1 MALLLSLKRTVDLE
15 PGLTAPQVFHVS
27 QNDVGT
33 KLYVGLEQGGTAYT
47 IPEGTTAKVQGCNAL
62 GEPFEA
68 ITATVSASEVYFTIT
83 DQDVTQFAGNAKC
96 EVVLTNGTNIL
107 GTANFVVAVEA
118 SPMGSDVPA
127 IYTNPV
133 QAYIERV
140 VQDYVDDDILPDIT
154 TDIASKADASDVGDL
169 TELETTDKTSIVDA
183 VNEVVSGKVNIA
195 QGSVNAGKAL
205 VVNSSGNVEP
215 VDALVTVDS
224 TLSVQ
229 GDAADAKATGDALK
243 KVSGAATLFNTVEE
257 ATFTN
262 DSFYDIGAVGSTVAL
277 APSSS
282 SSGLSCAEFTCS
294 AGDVFQV
301 ALLGGGSTAGGGRAY
316 GFLDSS
322 RVVLIR
328 ADRALNLDGEIL
340 VAPTGA
346 AYLVVNSFVPTS
358 GSAISERYAI
368 KGNRLSSVILDN
380 TSDIS
385 TLKTTSAKARVNDKT
400 NIPTGVTS
408 ANNLA
413 NNTTIFVSVSGGS
426 PTITDTPFAPC
437 WIETIAAS
445 SSISLQL
452 AYPYSNFDTNKPQFR
467 VKKSGTFGDWQE
479 WGKVQ
484 TFTYSLETSN
494 DTYNNT
500 YNITTTPTITTDDNG
515 WLNAVDTDTADE
527 TNKTDMTGAIM
538 SMLTDTGYCHLGP
551 GIFYVS
557 GNIDMPRYST
567 LEGCGEST
575 IVRLLSSVT
584 SGYIVGLSSNNL
596 VSGIR
601 FSGGRSDLDVS
612 GDTVGGRI
620 GISYTASSPTSCN
633 IRNCSFENFSGSGI
647 YCSNTGGTVYQALK
661 VVQCYIRRCMV
672 GININAVS
680 EYHKFIGVVTYNCH
694 WSCINNG
701 GNNIFVGCTF
711 GGLNGLLID
720 NSQSD
725 KDNNGHGACVGC
737 TFNHI
742 SGKAI
747 QIINCDHGFVF
758 SGCLQWYGK
767 IEILNSRGIMF
778 NGCQFGGNSNYPP
791 RITQVGTTYP
801 VWFMNSTFS
810 NSPTFNT
817 ELVKCINCFVDSTGA
832 AVTAD

>member
-1 MALLLSLKRTVDLE
+1 MAELVSIKRNVDVS
-15 PGLTAPQVFHVS
+15 PGQAAPAVFHCS
-27 QNDVGT
+27 QGDVGS
-33 KLYVGLEQGGTAYT
+33 KIILGLLNNGTAYSIPSGVTVT
-47 IPEGTTAKVQGCNAL
+47 IEGSESNGSIFT
-62 GEPFEA
+62 P
-68 ITATVSASEVYFTIT
+68 ISATASESDIT
-83 DQDVTQFAGNAKC
+83 FYLTGEMTAVAGPAIC
-96 EVVLTNGTNIL
+96 QAVLKSGSNIL
-107 GTANFVVAVEA
+107 GTANFTLEVES
-118 SPMGSDVPA
+118 SPMGADAPPVFTDAGWTWMLNKLNTEFVPA
-127 IYTNPV
+127 LGNETIID
-133 QAYIERV
+133 AIE
-140 VQDYVDDDILPDIT
+140 
-154 TDIASKADASDVGDL
+154 SKADQSD
-169 TELETTDKTSIVDA
+169 LETLENTVAGHTGSITVLNNT
-183 VNEVVSGKVNIA
+183 VNTLNQSVTENRQNIA
-195 QGSVNAGKAL
+195 
-205 VVNSSGNVEP
+205 
-215 VDALVTVDS
+215 
-224 TLSVQ
+224 
-229 GDAADAKATGDALK
+229 ATGNILD
-243 KVSGAATLFNTVEE
+243 KVKDVTTLFNVVEK
-257 ATFTN
+257 ANFTAN
-262 DSFYDIGAVGSTVAL
+262 SFYDIGAVGSTVAS

-282 SSGLSCAEFTCS
+282 SSGLSCAEFSCGV
-294 AGDVFQV
+294 GDVFQV

-316 GFLDSS
+316 GFLDSN
-322 RVVLIR
+322 RAVLVR
-328 ADRALNLDGEIL
+328 ANRALNLDGEIL
-340 VAPTGA
+340 VAPANA

-358 GSAISERYAI
+358 ASAINERYAI

-385 TLKTTSAKARVNDKT
+385 TLKTTAAKARVNDKT
-400 NIPTGVTS
+400 SIPVGVTS
-408 ANNLA
+408 ANGLA
-413 NNTTIFVSVSGGS
+413 NNTMVFVSVSGGAA
-426 PTITDTPFAPC
+426 TITDTPFAPC
-437 WIETIAAS
+437 WVETIAAS
-445 SSISLQL
+445 STISLQI

-484 TFTYSLETSN
+484 TFTYTFETSN

-500 YNITTTPTITTDDNG
+500 YNITTTPNITTDDNG

-538 SMLTDTGYCHLGP
+538 SMLTDAGYCHLGP

-584 SGYIVGLSSNNL
+584 SGYIVGLSSNCL

-612 GDTVGGRI
+612 GETIGGRI
-620 GISYTASSPTSCN
+620 GISYTAQSPTSCN
-633 IRNCSFENFSGSGI
+633 IRNCTFENFNGSGI
-647 YCSNTGGTVYQALK
+647 YCSGTGGTVYQALK
-661 VVQCYIRRCMV
+661 VEQCYIRRCMV

-680 EYHKFIGVVTYNCH
+680 EYHKFIGIVTYNCH
-694 WSCINNG
+694 WGCINNG
-701 GNNIFVGCTF
+701 GNNVFVGCTF
-711 GGLNGLLID
+711 GGINGLLID

-725 KDNNGHGACVGC
+725 KDNNGHGACIGC

-767 IEILNSRGIMF
+767 IEILNSRGILF
-778 NGCQFGGNSNYPP
+778 NGCQLGGNSNYPP
-791 RITQVGTTYP
+791 RITQAGTTYP

-810 NSPTFNT
+810 NQPAFDT

-832 AVTAD
+832 VVTAD